1 MNKVVQNR
9 LLQLN
14 EIRRKKSFKDFI
26 SLVSVTFLM
35 QPIAIIKNFI
45 VAKYLGPADFG
56 LIKSVELIQMMNK
69 FGNLGFVSVAQR
81 EIGTANGQ
89 NDFVKANRIR
99 SAAYSGE
106 ILLSFM
112 LTISGIVSS
121 YFFEGTTIKIL
132 IILASLGLF
141 FAKVSHIFD
150 AEATIQKKFK
160 IIRNVNLFHGL
171 IVAVLTAS
179 LVAFLNVYIVLI
191 SPIIASIVGLII
203 YYNRIQIKYRFTIDF
218 SEIKKILSVSV
229 FFSLATLSYGSY
241 RYAERILV
249 LSTMGTME
257 LGIYGFASMLADQL
271 ITVFLV
277 AVKVRKIYVYEALGR
292 GDLKFAHKLVYKETL
307 LLLGIGILAAGALA
321 FTIPY
326 LIEWFLPKWTSAILA
341 SQIFLLVIPF
351 KIITSYAAIV
361 TTSPL
366 VNKVKQV
373 PFYQVTATIFLVLS
387 VLLMH
392 YLGKL
397 TLINFILLDILGYA
411 LYHLSYLTLYQKYF
425 IRQHLS
431 HE

>member
-1 MNKVVQNR
+1 MNMNKVIQNR
-9 LLQLN
+9 LLQLK
-14 EIRRKKSFKDFI
+14 EIRRKKSIRNYI

-45 VAKYLGPADFG
+45 VARYLGPADFG
-56 LIKSVELIQMMNK
+56 LIKSVELIQMLNK

-89 NDFVKANRIR
+89 KDSEKANRIR
-99 SAAYSGE
+99 NAAYSGE
-106 ILLSFM
+106 ILLSVL

-121 YFFEGTTIKIL
+121 FFFEGTTIKIL

-141 FAKVSHIFD
+141 FAKVSHIYD
-150 AEATIQKKFK
+150 AEATVQKKFK
-160 IIRNVNLFHGL
+160 IISNVNLIHGL

-179 LVAFLNVYIVLI
+179 LVAFFNVYIVLI
-191 SPIIASIVGLII
+191 SPIIASIIGLIF
-203 YYNRIQIKYRFTIDF
+203 YYKRIHAKYRFTIDF
-218 SEIKKILSVSV
+218 SEIKKILSVSI

-249 LSTMGTME
+249 LTTMGTIE

-277 AVKVRKIYVYEALGR
+277 AVKVRKMYVYEALGR
-292 GDLKFAHKLVYKETL
+292 GDLKFAHRIVIKETIL
-307 LLLGIGILAAGALA
+307 LLVIGILAAASLA
-321 FTIPY
+321 FIIPY
-326 LIEWFLPKWTSAILA
+326 LIEWFLPKWVPAIFA
-341 SQIFLLVIPF
+341 SQLFLLVIPF

-366 VNKVKQV
+366 VNKIKQV
-373 PFYQVTATIFLVLS
+373 PIYQVSATVFLVLS
-387 VLLMH
+387 ALLLH

-411 LYHLSYLTLYQKYF
+411 LYHLSYLTMYYKYF
-425 IRQHLS
+425 IRQHLT
-431 HE
+431 